1 MLNNLYFGRNPAAA
15 EIANGIT
22 IRWALAFEAARTGQE
37 IKAADVKRAYADFGA
52 KVLHKEA
59 DKIAT
64 QANALYRDMQSSFDA
79 YKDGSDKAA
88 GKIAELYRSD
98 FDQAQQE
105 AYRLGAEAGTNAA
118 RQLARESLAIAREH
132 KKEAEAITGY
142 SLRSLEFGLG
152 CDIEKTILVTY
163 PDTLTKEEAERRT
176 RIRMKARE
184 EAMKNL
190 EEVERHPNAD
200 DPLIA
205 SDAERQTVEAAVQDL
220 YDRRRKLRELWQKLT
235 GERQMQFESRRK
247 FREPGA
253 DGEHEARKERQD
265 DNRLNRLIEQQAKGV
280 LFDLDNPLDIR
291 EMVNMI
297 ALLVANARIGHDIRT
312 KTELSQTF
320 RDPIVIRDIARTLA
334 QAANA
339 IAARLTYGRPRELI
353 MRRANRLAHAET
365 VRQAKLLAVST
376 LAAIRDMR
384 VRETQQDIRTQ
395 IIRAVDSVA
404 KRGKLTVG
412 MEDTDRKIT
421 GELELRL
428 REIRRILRLGE
439 TAQIRLRD
447 EATALLTGV
456 TSRPNAEAEADTDRD
471 AIAAMRT
478 LSAINLVA
486 H

>member
-456 TSRPNAEAEADTDRD
+456 TSRPNAEADTDRD